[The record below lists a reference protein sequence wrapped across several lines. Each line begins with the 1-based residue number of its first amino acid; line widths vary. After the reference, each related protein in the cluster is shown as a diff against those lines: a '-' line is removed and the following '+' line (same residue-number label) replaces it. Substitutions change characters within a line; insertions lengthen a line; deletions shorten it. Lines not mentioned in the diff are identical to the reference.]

1 MTENPNVF
9 LTIELTQEIAAWLA
23 KEGEAL
29 SEPQPVMGE
38 ARVYRVTP
46 EMVAARIV
54 RAAYRAA
61 VQNSAA

>member
-1 MTENPNVF
+1 MTENPNAF
-9 LTIELTQEIAAWLA
+9 LTIELPPEIAAWLA

-29 SEPQPVMGE
+29 SEPQPVMRE
-38 ARVYRVTP
+38 TRVYRFTP

-61 VQNSAA
+61 VETSTA